1 MSAAEPPQGAN
12 SAPVGGSAAAKP
24 QAWGDHASAA
34 GPPQGAN
41 RAPAGGSAAAKP
53 QAWGD
58 HASASSGSTPD
69 RWTAIRGALLTFDAD
84 PFLGEVEAAS
94 RYEPDALVAM
104 ANGCIVDCGPA
115 DAVVRRLPPD
125 TQVTHYPDAL
135 ISGGFIDAHVHYPQ
149 LPVIGAG
156 GKPLLQWLTA
166 CTFPAE
172 ARYGDPDHARAVAAR
187 YLDENLRHG
196 ITTAAV
202 FGTVHPQ
209 SVDALFEAAQRRDLR
224 MIAGKVLMDRHAP
237 AELLDTAQRGY
248 DESKA
253 LIERWHGRDRLA
265 YAITPR
271 FAATS
276 TPAQLAAA
284 AALWRET
291 PGAYL
296 QSHIAENRAEVE
308 WIASLFP
315 AQRSYLDVYDHFG
328 LLGRR
333 AVYAHGIHLDETD
346 FARLHE
352 TQTVI
357 AHCPTSNNFLGS
369 GLFALHR
376 AREAARPLHVALG
389 TDLGAGTGFSML
401 RTMQAASE
409 VAHLCGHA
417 LSPLRAW
424 WLATE
429 GGARALDLD
438 DALGAIAPG
447 READLVVIDLRST
460 PLIDF
465 RMRYVDGI
473 EDALGV
479 QMALG
484 DDRAIRATYVHGR
497 LAWDRDAPRC
507 T

>member
-1 MSAAEPPQGAN
+1 MR
-12 SAPVGGSAAAKP
+12 
-24 QAWGDHASAA
+24 AA

-41 RAPAGGSAAAKP
+41 RAPSGGSAAAEPQAWGDHAGAAGPPQGANRAPSGGSAAAKP

-58 HASASSGSTPD
+58 HASASSASTPD

-84 PFLGEVEAAS
+84 PFLGEAGAAC

-172 ARYGDPDHARAVAAR
+172 ARYADPDHARAVVAR

-209 SVDALFEAAQRRDLR
+209 SVDALFDAAQRRDLR
-224 MIAGKVLMDRHAP
+224 MIAGKVLMDRNAP
-237 AELLDTAQRGY
+237 AALLDTAQRGY